1 MARQYF
7 HLEVHPRA
15 WKTAKGVLL
24 QKPGKPN
31 YAQVKTWRVISLLN
45 YLDKVI
51 KKLAAGLIADWC
63 KAQRALHP
71 RQIGC
76 KRGRRAIDA
85 VACLIQTV
93 HKEWAQKLLT
103 GTIFID
109 VIGAFDHVDPYKL
122 SKAIEAAGLN
132 NDLIRWTLS
141 FLTDR
146 RVSLIIDGYKAP
158 EQPINSGLPQG
169 SPVSP
174 ILFLIYIRGVFQAIE
189 RQVPGIKALS
199 YADDIGLIAQESS
212 VSEIC

>member
-1 MARQYF
+1 MARQCF
-7 HLEVHPRA
+7 HLGVHLGA

-24 QKPGKPN
+24 WKPGKPN
-31 YAQVKTWRVISLLN
+31 YIQVKAWRVISLLSC
-45 YLDKVI
+45 LGKVI
-51 KKLAAGLIADWC
+51 KKLAAGRIADWC
-63 KAQRALHP
+63 KAQGALHP

-76 KRGRRAIDA
+76 RRGQGAIDA
-85 VACLIQTV
+85 VACLIQIV
-93 HKEWAQKLLT
+93 YEGWAQKLLT

-109 VIGAFDHVDPYKL
+109 VMGAFDHVDLYKL
-122 SKAIEAAGLN
+122 SEAIEAAGLD

-158 EQPINSGLPQG
+158 EQPIDSGLSQG

-189 RQVPGIKALS
+189 HQVPGIKALS
-199 YADDIGLIAQESS
+199 YADDIGLIA
-212 VSEIC
+212 